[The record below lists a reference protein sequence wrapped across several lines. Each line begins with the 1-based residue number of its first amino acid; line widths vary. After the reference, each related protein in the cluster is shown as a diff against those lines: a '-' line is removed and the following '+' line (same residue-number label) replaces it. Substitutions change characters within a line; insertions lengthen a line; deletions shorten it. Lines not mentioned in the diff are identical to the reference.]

1 MGMKDI
7 GEPSFPFDPSYL
19 DKGWDG
25 GSMSPVKNITN
36 EIEYK

>member
-19 DKGWDG
+19 GKGSDG